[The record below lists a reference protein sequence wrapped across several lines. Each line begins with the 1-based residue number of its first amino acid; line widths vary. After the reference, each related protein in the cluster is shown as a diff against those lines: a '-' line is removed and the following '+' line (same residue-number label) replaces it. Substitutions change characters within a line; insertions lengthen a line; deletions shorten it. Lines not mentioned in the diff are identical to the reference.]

1 MVDVY
6 PLLEIGSDFVGYRI
20 EALIGRGGMGV
31 VYRAFDLRLKRQVA
45 LKLIAPPLTRDER
58 FRERF
63 ARETELAMSLEH
75 PNVVPI
81 HDAGEV
87 DGQLYLAMRLV
98 VGTDL
103 ESLLRGQGPLEPA
116 RAAAICRQAAT
127 ALDAAH
133 AKGLVHR
140 DVKPSNI
147 LLDGSEHVY
156 LADFGLSRR
165 LDELGA
171 EAGAGHSVGT
181 PAYVAPEQLEG
192 GPVDGRAD
200 VYSLGCLLYEC
211 LTGERV
217 FPRRSRLAAAWAHL
231 EEEPP
236 RASRRRPELPE
247 AIDEVIARAMAK
259 EPEQRHPTCAALV
272 ASAEQ
277 ALGFRRA
284 GRFAGRKRLLAAA
297 AVLVALVAAAGAVAG
312 VVLSGGRA
320 AAAAPLFARANTLAR
335 IDPVTNKVSAVIGV
349 GVSPSV
355 AAAGGRSIWVY
366 NQGDSTISEIDAG
379 TNRVR
384 KTTAVPGGVVDV
396 SRFAGP
402 VLAADVSGAWFV
414 SGHDPPLLTRI
425 PVDGRKREYRLH
437 LTPTGVAVGD
447 GAVWVVGRTGHD
459 YEVLRIDPA
468 TGRVEARTRF
478 PASTP
483 VDSIAFGYGAVWAVG
498 SATAT
503 LYRIDARTA
512 RPDGRLVVGTSRAG
526 RPEIMPRGGDIW
538 VRMAGATG
546 SNGAA
551 ARVDPSPLWIS
562 IEDPCCS
569 PDWGEDRG
577 DLGALWWYTW
587 QTGSLFRQEYAQGPV
602 REIHVTRTQPDANGP
617 CLTSIAIGSGSL
629 WLTVAPPPENGFT
642 CPG

>member
-1 MVDVY
+1 L
-6 PLLEIGSDFVGYRI
+6 PL
-20 EALIGRGGMGV
+20 
-31 VYRAFDLRLKRQVA
+31 
-45 LKLIAPPLTRDER
+45 
-58 FRERF
+58 
-63 ARETELAMSLEH
+63 
-75 PNVVPI
+75 
-81 HDAGEV
+81 
-87 DGQLYLAMRLV
+87 
-98 VGTDL
+98 
-103 ESLLRGQGPLEPA
+103 
-116 RAAAICRQAAT
+116 
-127 ALDAAH
+127 
-133 AKGLVHR
+133 
-140 DVKPSNI
+140 
-147 LLDGSEHVY
+147 
-156 LADFGLSRR
+156 
-165 LDELGA
+165 
-171 EAGAGHSVGT
+171 
-181 PAYVAPEQLEG
+181 
-192 GPVDGRAD
+192 
-200 VYSLGCLLYEC
+200 
-211 LTGERV
+211 
-217 FPRRSRLAAAWAHL
+217 
-231 EEEPP
+231 
-236 RASRRRPELPE
+236 

-259 EPEQRHPTCAALV
+259 EAEQRYLTCAALI
-272 ASAEQ
+272 AAAEH

-335 IDPVTNKVSAVIGV
+335 IDPVTNKVSAVVDV
-349 GVSPSV
+349 GASPSV
-355 AAAGGRSIWVY
+355 AAAGGRSVWVY
-366 NQGDSTISEIDAG
+366 NQGDSTISEIDAA

-425 PVDGRKREYRLH
+425 PFDGRKREYRLH

-447 GAVWVVGRTGHD
+447 RAVWVVGRAGHD

-468 TGRVEARTRF
+468 TGRVDARTRF
-478 PASTP
+478 PASLP
-483 VDSIAFGYGAVWAVG
+483 VDSIAFGYGAVWVVG

-551 ARVDPSPLWIS
+551 ARVEPSLSIS

-569 PDWGEDRG
+569 PNWGEDRG

-587 QTGSLFRQEYAQGPV
+587 QTGSLFRQEYDHGPV